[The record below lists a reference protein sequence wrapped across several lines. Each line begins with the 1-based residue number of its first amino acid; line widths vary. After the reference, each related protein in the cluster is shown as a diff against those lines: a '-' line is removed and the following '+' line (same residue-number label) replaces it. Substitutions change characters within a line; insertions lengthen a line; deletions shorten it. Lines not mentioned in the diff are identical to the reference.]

1 MRKHLLILATMCAVA
16 LGMNAQTTN
25 SKEENLT
32 IKNGERTIFGVL
44 SRPTDG
50 KKKQP
55 VAIVAH
61 GFNGGHQYGKNY
73 FETLNGL
80 GYQCYTFDF
89 PCGST
94 YSQSDPN
101 TMNMS
106 IKDEQNDLQA
116 IVKYFKNQPDV
127 DASRI
132 VLIGESQGGLVSA
145 LTAAKKPKEISKL
158 ILVFPALCIPDNWNA
173 RYPRIEDIPDTTRLW
188 NVPMGKRFFTE
199 IHDMKPY
206 EEIGK
211 YKKPVLIIHGDADN
225 IVPINYSERAVKV
238 YKNAKLHTI
247 PNAGHGFKPNELKQ
261 SLEWIK
267 EFLSCS
273 AQ

>member
-1 MRKHLLILATMCAVA
+1 MKKHLLIFVA
-16 LGMNAQTTN
+16 LCSFVLTVNAQN
-25 SKEENLT
+25 EESLL

-44 SRPTDG
+44 SRPSDG

-73 FETLNGL
+73 FNTLNSI

-94 YSQSDPN
+94 HSQSDPN

-106 IKDEQNDLQA
+106 IKDEQSDLLS
-116 IVKYFKNQPDV
+116 IVKYFRNQPDV

-145 LTAAKKPKEISKL
+145 LAAAEKPKEISKL
-158 ILVFPALCIPDNWNA
+158 ILVFPAFCIPDNWNA
-173 RYPRIEDIPDTTRLW
+173 HYPRLEDIPDTTRLW

-206 EEIGK
+206 EEIGN
-211 YKKPVLIIHGDADN
+211 YEKPVLIIHGDADR
-225 IVPINYSERAVKV
+225 IVPIDYSRRAVEV
-238 YKNAKLHTI
+238 YKKAKLHTI
-247 PNAGHGFKPNELKQ
+247 PNAGHGFKPDELQ
-261 SLEWIK
+261 LSLEWIR
-267 EFLSCS
+267 EFLGNEKTRR
-273 AQ
+273 